1 MNKVDMIQ
9 NKVAESGIIT
19 LDIEKMMPSDKEV
32 KVFDIAPFL
41 FKGLILK
48 EKDFRDA
55 LKEYD
60 FEIYRDNY
68 VAVYC
73 STDALIP
80 MWAYMLIMTYLTGVC
95 KKAFFGNQE
104 EVKKQITKERIESLS
119 VEEYNDARVVIKGCG
134 STSSVEDFY
143 LLISQ
148 KLLPHVKSLMFGE
161 PCSTVP
167 IYKRKKQLT

>member
-1 MNKVDMIQ
+1 MIQ

-19 LDIEKMMPSDKEV
+19 LDIEKMMPTNDEV
-32 KVFDIAPFL
+32 IVFDIAPFL

-48 EKDFRDA
+48 EKDFREA
-55 LKEYD
+55 LKVYN
-60 FEIYRDNY
+60 FEIYRDKY

-80 MWAYMLIMTYLTGVC
+80 MWAYMLIMTYLSGVC
-95 KKAFFGNQE
+95 KKAYFGTLE
-104 EVKKQITKERIESLS
+104 DVKKQITKERIESLPN
-119 VEEYNDARVVIKGCG
+119 EEYTDARVVIKGCG
-134 STSSVEDFY
+134 SNSSVEEFY
-143 LLISQ
+143 LHISQ

-167 IYKRKKQLT
+167 IYKRKKLIT